1 MMRPGM
7 RAAGGMNVYLKH
19 LVQSLGDQGIC
30 VDLFTRNHEPGGPQ
44 IITLGPRARVVHIP
58 AGPELMPKEDIY
70 YHLPEFLKGLDA
82 FLAGEGQSYDLVHS
96 HYWLSGWVG
105 CQVAHAW
112 DVPHVSTFHTLSLF
126 KRLTFEAQEP
136 PVRESIER
144 DVANQADLVVAFSEE
159 ERALLQSAYA
169 AGADKVR
176 VTTEGVDLSL
186 FSPRDKQE
194 ARKRLGLESEAPTVL
209 YVGRLE
215 AFKGTHVLLRAMALL
230 QDPDK
235 ARLVVVGGGGS
246 EDPEAVALH
255 QLAMELGIGDRVIW
269 QDAVPQEDLP
279 DYYAAADVCAV
290 PSYHESFGLVALEAM
305 ACGTPVVAASVG
317 GLRSLVVDGET
328 GLLADPN
335 TPEVFAQRLQALLN
349 DSSMRS
355 RMSHAAHRRAAL
367 FPWHTAADEVASAYQ
382 HVMARMGRVAMAAPC
397 TG

>member
-19 LVQSLGDQGIC
+19 LVESLGDQGIC
-30 VDLFTRNHEPGGPQ
+30 VDLFTRNHEPDGPQ

-58 AGPELMPKEDIY
+58 AGPELTPKKDIY
-70 YHLPEFLKGLDA
+70 YLLPEFLKGLGE
-82 FLAGEGQSYDLVHS
+82 FLEGEGQSYDLVHS

-144 DVANQADLVVAFSEE
+144 DVANQADLLVAFSEE
-159 ERALLQSAYA
+159 ERALLQSAYGVA
-169 AGADKVR
+169 ADKVR
-176 VTTEGVDLSL
+176 VTTEGVDLGL

-194 ARKRLGLESEAPTVL
+194 ARKHLGLEPDLPTVL

-215 AFKGTHVLLRAMALL
+215 AFKGTHVLLRAMAQLRDL
-230 QDPDK
+230 DK
-235 ARLVVVGGGGS
+235 VRLVVVGGGGS
-246 EDPEAVALH
+246 EDPEAAALH
-255 QLAMELGIGDRVIW
+255 QLAAEVGIGDRVIW

-328 GLLADPN
+328 GLLVDPN
-335 TPEVFAQRLQALLN
+335 TPEVFAQRLQTAL
-349 DSSMRS
+349 DDPAMRS
-355 RMSHAAHRRAAL
+355 RMSIAAHRRAAL
-367 FPWHTAADEVASAYQ
+367 FPWNTAADEVASAYQ
-382 HVMARMGRVAMAAPC
+382 QVMASMGHISTAVPC
-397 TG
+397 IG